1 MQTLRGWKYLMNGWL
16 AMDLIMLK
24 EIETYLLLERSR
36 SMDKFLEVF
45 LYAITLWILCSIPIM
60 LFGWLVA

>member
-1 MQTLRGWKYLMNGWL
+1 
-16 AMDLIMLK
+16 MDLIMLK

-45 LYAITLWILCSIPIM
+45 LYTITLWILCSIPIM